1 MEPLL
6 ITAWAW
12 GVGWSESIRWVESWV
27 PAESQRSA
35 VLLLWFEPRLVP
47 VIYLSFSWK
56 CTRLIL
62 LTRDAR
68 LSCL

>member
-1 MEPLL
+1 MDRTAS
-6 ITAWAW
+6 TAWAW
-12 GVGWSESIRWVESWV
+12 GRWSESTHCDESWV

-35 VLLLWFEPRLVP
+35 VLLLWFEPTLVP

-56 CTRLIL
+56 CTGPIL
-62 LTRDAR
+62 LTREVR